1 MLNGFVLKK
10 SNAINGLSSQ
20 EEDRMGFF
28 LCKGGFGYFLSSFG
42 GTVFFSVC
50 VVSTNNEDEE
60 KES

>member
-1 MLNGFVLKK
+1 
-10 SNAINGLSSQ
+10 
-20 EEDRMGFF
+20 MGFF